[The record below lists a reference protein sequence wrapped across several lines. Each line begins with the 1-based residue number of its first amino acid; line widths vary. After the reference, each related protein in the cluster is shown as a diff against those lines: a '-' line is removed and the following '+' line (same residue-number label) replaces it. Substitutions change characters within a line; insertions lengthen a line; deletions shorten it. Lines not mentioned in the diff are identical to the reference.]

1 MCINR
6 TILEDSKI
14 FFTYLPLQP
23 SEQHNWLIE
32 RGKDTAPT
40 MILDPSRAGE
50 EVALVGQAADDNGR
64 QLEAIVH
71 HSSVSSAH
79 IAKLDCCQ
87 FTLSEG
93 LEMLGI

>member
-1 MCINR
+1 M
-6 TILEDSKI
+6 EDSKI

-79 IAKLDCCQ
+79 IAKL
-87 FTLSEG
+87 LSIHSERG
-93 LEMLGI
+93 TRNAWDLEIEIVNG